1 VSLIVQFT
9 RNRPFSVLLKTPL
22 HRFESCLLYS
32 VLVEFRGANRES
44 AHTQRLFVKCFRVE
58 LGVSVGIRK
67 YGDRNVIDLS
77 EWGRPIARV
86 IAQYLKEKR
95 VSVIQV
101 TNFHL
106 ILSLFCAWLIFEGHT
121 IVACSYWDTVVDT
134 IGLIAVMCAFGSLF
148 DWQIAFTFAMILAI
162 LFQYSLFNHYS
173 ILMRALGS
181 GDDTSRIDERI
192 CPVAHPWE
200 KQKNVNVLHF
210 IYLCFFNWQD
220 RIISKLTG
228 KGSESLVF
236 ELTISSSLGYGMQSL
251 LIFLLALTQNLA
263 YLPHLVLGVNGFLM
277 ALVVLRSRL

>member
-1 VSLIVQFT
+1 MV
-9 RNRPFSVLLKTPL
+9 
-22 HRFESCLLYS
+22 
-32 VLVEFRGANRES
+32 
-44 AHTQRLFVKCFRVE
+44 
-58 LGVSVGIRK
+58 RK
-67 YGDRNVIDLS
+67 YGKSKVIDFS
-77 EWGRPIARV
+77 DWGRPIARV
-86 IAQYLKEKR
+86 IAKYLEKKP

-106 ILSLFCAWLIFEGHT
+106 LLSLFGAWLILEGYT
-121 IVACSYWDTVVDT
+121 IEACSLLVVKGVIDAVDGELARMRQRPSHVGRYWDTIADT
-134 IGLIAVMCAFGSLF
+134 VGLFAVMYAFGILLN
-148 DWQIAFTFAMILAI
+148 WELTFTFTIILAI
-162 LFQYSLFNHYS
+162 LFQYSLFNHFS
-173 ILMRALGS
+173 IMMRVLGS
-181 GDDTSRIDERI
+181 GDLTSRIDERI
-192 CPVAHPWE
+192 QPIAYPWE
-200 KQKNVNVLHF
+200 RQKNVNFFHF